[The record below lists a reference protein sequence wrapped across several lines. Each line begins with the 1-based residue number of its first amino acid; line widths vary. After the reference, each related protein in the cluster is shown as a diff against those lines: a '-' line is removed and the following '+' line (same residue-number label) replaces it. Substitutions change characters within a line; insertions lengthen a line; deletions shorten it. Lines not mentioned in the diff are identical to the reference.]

1 LCVLAERE
9 RRAAEREEERDHPDH
24 GARARRESTQA
35 IHGCSFRWRSIG
47 RFHPMSDGTAM
58 RRRGLTK
65 THKRMLGAAGS
76 IAVVVLVFAFVL
88 PRIAD
93 YRDVFDVLRDLAWQD
108 WALLAGAVVLNLA
121 TFPPPWMAALPGLG
135 YREGMA
141 MTQASTALS
150 IVSPA
155 GAAVGMAASYSMLR
169 SWKFPS
175 AAVALAVAVT
185 GIWNQLAN
193 LVFPIVGLAL
203 LSLENE
209 THRALQTAAIVGL
222 AVLIVVV
229 TCFALVLS
237 RETWANS
244 IGDRAARLATR
255 VLRLVRKGAVGW
267 GGASFVRFRSDAL
280 GLLRHR
286 WHVITV
292 ATLAG
297 HLTVF
302 VLLLVCLRVTGVTG
316 SEVTVIEAFAAWA
329 LVRILGALPLT
340 PAGVGIVEVGLTGAL
355 VAFGAPNAE
364 AVAATLLYRAL
375 TVLPTLALGLL
386 AAATWR
392 THHPGEAIGS
402 PSDP

>member
-1 LCVLAERE
+1 
-9 RRAAEREEERDHPDH
+9 
-24 GARARRESTQA
+24 
-35 IHGCSFRWRSIG
+35 
-47 RFHPMSDGTAM
+47 MSDGTET

-65 THKRMLGAAGS
+65 THKRLLGAAGS
-76 IAVVVLVFAFVL
+76 IAVVVVVFVFVL
-88 PRIAD
+88 PEFAN
-93 YRDVFDVLRDLAWQD
+93 YRDVLDVVRGLGWQD
-108 WALLAGAVVLNLA
+108 WLLLAAAVVLNLA

-135 YREGMA
+135 FREAMA

-169 SWKFPS
+169 SWRFPP
-175 AAVALAVAVT
+175 AAVALAVAVA

-193 LVFPIVGLAL
+193 LAFPVIALAL
-203 LSLENE
+203 LTSQNE
-209 THRALQTAAIVGL
+209 DHPALRTAALVG
-222 AVLIVVV
+222 VVV
-229 TCFALVLS
+229 LVVAITAFTLILWRAEWAS
-237 RETWANS
+237 R
-244 IGDRAARLATR
+244 IGDLAARLANR
-255 VLRLVRKGAVGW
+255 ALRLIRRGPVEW
-267 GGASFVRFRSDAL
+267 GGASFVSFRWEAL
-280 GLLRHR
+280 ELLERR

-302 VLLLVCLRVTGVTG
+302 VLLLVCLRVTGVTQ
-316 SEVTVIEAFAAWA
+316 SEVTVVEAFAAWA

-340 PAGVGIVEVGLTGAL
+340 PGGVGFVEVGLTGAL

-364 AVAATLLYRAL
+364 AVAATLVYRAL

-392 THHPGEAIGS
+392 THHPGDGIGS

>member
-1 LCVLAERE
+1 
-9 RRAAEREEERDHPDH
+9 
-24 GARARRESTQA
+24 
-35 IHGCSFRWRSIG
+35 
-47 RFHPMSDGTAM
+47 MSDGTPT

-76 IAVVVLVFAFVL
+76 IAVVVLVFVFVL
-88 PRIAD
+88 PKIAD
-93 YRDVFDVLRDLAWQD
+93 YRDVFDVLRDLEWED
-108 WALLAGAVVLNLA
+108 WALLAGAVVLNLS

-169 SWKFPS
+169 SWKFPP
-175 AAVALAVAVT
+175 AAVALAVAIA

-193 LVFPIVGLAL
+193 LAFPVIALAL
-203 LSLENE
+203 LTLEDE
-209 THRALQTAAIVGL
+209 THRALQTAALIGL
-222 AVLIVVV
+222 AVLVVAV
-229 TCFALVLS
+229 TGFALVLS
-237 RETWANS
+237 REEWARR
-244 IGDRAARLATR
+244 IGDLAARLATR
-255 VLRLVRKGAVGW
+255 ALRVIRRGPVEW

-280 GLLRHR
+280 GLLRRR
-286 WHVITV
+286 WHVITLS
-292 ATLAG
+292 TLAG

-302 VLLLVCLRVTGVTG
+302 VLLVVCLRVTGVTG

-392 THHPGEAIGS
+392 THHPGEEIGS
-402 PSDP
+402 SSDP

>member
-1 LCVLAERE
+1 V
-9 RRAAEREEERDHPDH
+9 
-24 GARARRESTQA
+24 
-35 IHGCSFRWRSIG
+35 
-47 RFHPMSDGTAM
+47 
-58 RRRGLTK
+58 GLTK

-76 IAVVVLVFAFVL
+76 IAVVVLVFVFVL

-93 YRDVFDVLRDLAWQD
+93 YRDVFDVVRDLGWQD

-121 TFPPPWMAALPGLG
+121 TFPPPWMASLPGLG

-169 SWKFPS
+169 SWKFPP
-175 AAVALAVAVT
+175 AAVGLAVAIT
-185 GIWNQLAN
+185 GLWNQLAN
-193 LVFPIVGLAL
+193 LVFPVVALAL
-203 LSLENE
+203 LTFEDE
-209 THRALQTAAIVGL
+209 THRALQTAALIGL
-222 AVLIVVV
+222 AVLVVV
-229 TCFALVLS
+229 VVGFALVLS
-237 RETWANS
+237 RAERAQS
-244 IGDRAARLATR
+244 IGDLGARLTTR
-255 VLRLVRKGAVGW
+255 ALRLFRRGPVGW
-267 GGASFVRFRSDAL
+267 SGESFVRFRERAL
-280 GLLRHR
+280 GLLRRR
-286 WHVITV
+286 WHVITL

-302 VLLLVCLRVTGVTG
+302 VLLVVCLRVTGVSD
-316 SEVTVIEAFAAWA
+316 SEVTGIEAFAAWA

-392 THHPGEAIGS
+392 THHPGETIGS